1 MQVSPFYNVI
11 AKSAWAGLCP
21 CKSLSTAEIAS
32 WPPPRTVAHAAPR
45 LARFRRRRALRLG
58 ALEEVEAFENSFTM
72 GPLQPRA
79 SIPPLIEP
87 DDSWT

>member
-11 AKSAWAGLCP
+11 AKSAPAGLYP
-21 CKSLSTAEIAS
+21 GRSSSTAEIAS
-32 WPPPRTVAHAAPR
+32 YPRPRTVAHAAPR
-45 LARFRRRRALRLG
+45 LARIRRRHALGLG
-58 ALEEVEAFENSFTM
+58 GLAEVEAFENSLTM

-79 SIPPLIEP
+79 SIPPLIER